1 MRIRLL
7 GEFGECRV
15 PWLRQMQPCTP
26 ALGVLLSRERHW
38 PLPVK
43 ATALPFPPPGPV
55 LSARYPA
62 RPFCPPGSLHLET
75 PERHMELLLALRS
88 SSFQLLCRHFGLG
101 QEGAACWGQ
110 LAPGGKQG
118 GSSLPCSLSLV
129 RLSFPPAHREVAL
142 SWKAL
147 WL

>member
-26 ALGVLLSRERHW
+26 ALGVLLSRECHW

-55 LSARYPA
+55 LSARSPA

-75 PERHMELLLALRS
+75 PEHHMELLLAPRS
-88 SSFQLLCRHFGLG
+88 SSFQLLYRHFGLG
-101 QEGAACWGQ
+101 QEGAGAADSW
-110 LAPGGKQG
+110 LLG
-118 GSSLPCSLSLV
+118 GSRAGARSLARS
-129 RLSFPPAHREVAL
+129 R
-142 SWKAL
+142 
-147 WL
+147 